1 MELGVHECLIQPRPG
16 AVQHLAAAR
25 ERPGV
30 AGLLVVP
37 VRPTI
42 VDLEATG
49 AAIDRLR
56 SVTAAPVVAV
66 LNGSA
71 ARGRDADDAEVALF
85 RTWRRSLPGAD
96 RSARSVRSVA
106 PHRPGRAGNGA
117 RPPKR

>member
-1 MELGVHECLIQPRPG
+1 M
-16 AVQHLAAAR
+16 
-25 ERPGV
+25 

-85 RTWRRSLPGAD
+85 ERGVEVCPVRIGQRVVFARSLHTGQVVQVNVPLAKPARRALLGGVTGLS
-96 RSARSVRSVA
+96 SAIRLPRRVR
-106 PHRPGRAGNGA
+106 
-117 RPPKR
+117 